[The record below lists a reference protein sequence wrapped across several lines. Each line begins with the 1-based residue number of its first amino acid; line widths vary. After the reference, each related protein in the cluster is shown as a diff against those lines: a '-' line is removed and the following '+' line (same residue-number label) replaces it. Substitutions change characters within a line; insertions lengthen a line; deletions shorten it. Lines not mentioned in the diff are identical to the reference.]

1 MRCLFL
7 LEAQQDYGEFY
18 LFNGICE
25 LIGKD
30 NLLLYPLKL
39 AYSGQSDLWY
49 KLPNENK
56 LGISHPTPYIVPRPM
71 RIYPMEEIVDEMPGI
86 DLIVLSSPR
95 SYPVHALRFIKQLYG
110 GNIPKPLAFC
120 DCEDSEELRYDLIEE
135 FKPQFIFK
143 RELIKPIPNVYP
155 MPFSSCLPYLPF
167 WNEIKELP
175 KTLDVFALYGNTN
188 IMRAKVVK
196 FLLEQN
202 LTNSYVGIDT
212 GALPWQDADR
222 FKIAPMRSYQDY
234 LKMMASAKINVIV
247 RGHGRDTV
255 RYWEAASFETL
266 LLIKDPGIVIPHPYI
281 DKVHCV
287 YFNELEDLKEK
298 IDYYLSH
305 EDERLVIAKA
315 CREHTMKYH
324 KNYDRAKYVLS
335 IIENG

>member
-1 MRCLFL
+1 MKSLYL
-7 LEAQQDYGEFY
+7 VEPQQDYGEFF
-18 LFNGICE
+18 LFSGLCE
-25 LIGKD
+25 VLGKD
-30 NLLLYPLKL
+30 NLVLYPMKL

-71 RIYPMEEIVDEMPGI
+71 RIYPFEELVEVMNDF

-95 SYPVHALRFIKQLYG
+95 YYPVHALRFIKQIF
-110 GNIPKPLAFC
+110 GNIPKPVAFV

-135 FKPQFIFK
+135 FKPQFVFK
-143 RELIKPIPNVYP
+143 RELIKPIPNVHP

-167 WNEIKELP
+167 WNDIKDLP
-175 KTLDVFALYGNTN
+175 KTLDVFALFGNTN
-188 IMRAKVVK
+188 VMRARVVK

-255 RYWEAASFETL
+255 RFWEAASFESL
-266 LLIKDPGIVIPHPYI
+266 LLIKDPGIVIPHPYE
-281 DKVHCV
+281 DRVHCV
-287 YFNELEDLKEK
+287 YFDELEDLKEK
-298 IDYYLSH
+298 IDYYLAH
-305 EDERLVIAKA
+305 EDERLAIAKA
-315 CREHTMKYH
+315 GREHTMKYH
-324 KNYDRAKYVLS
+324 TNARRAEQFLEIVNNN
-335 IIENG
+335 I